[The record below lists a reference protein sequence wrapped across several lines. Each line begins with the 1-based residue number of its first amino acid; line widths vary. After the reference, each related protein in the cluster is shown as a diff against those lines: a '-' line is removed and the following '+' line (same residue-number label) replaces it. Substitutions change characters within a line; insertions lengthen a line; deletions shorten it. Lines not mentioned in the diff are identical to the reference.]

1 MRRVGLLL
9 ALCAVLQAATAVS
22 RGTIL
27 AVENSFNKRLER
39 LVPGEPYLVLGQP
52 QGVYLEHYGVVFT
65 ASVNLVEGPN
75 LSPFR
80 QDIKP
85 TEVAALRQRKL
96 DRLPHLR
103 DAMREMLVDS
113 AAMLDTVPANEQ
125 IVLAISLPRYHWEN
139 VTGIPG
145 QIVMQG
151 TRSALVQLQV
161 NPSNSEQAIAA
172 AIHTR
177 EN

>member
-1 MRRVGLLL
+1 MRRIIL
-9 ALCAVLQAATAVS
+9 ALILCAVLQAATVS
-22 RGTIL
+22 RMSIV
-27 AVENSFNKRLER
+27 AVENSFNKRLEQ

-52 QGVYLEHYGVVFT
+52 QGVYLDNFGVVFT

-80 QDIKP
+80 QNMKP
-85 TEVAALRQRKL
+85 AEVAALRQRKL

-113 AAMLDTVPANEQ
+113 AAMLDTVPQNEQ
-125 IVLAISLPRYHWEN
+125 VVLAISLPRYHWEN
-139 VTGIPG
+139 VAGLPA

-151 TRSALVQLQV
+151 NRAALVSLRV
-161 NPSNSEQAIAA
+161 RPASDASSIAA
-172 AIHTR
+172 VIQVK
-177 EN
+177 EY